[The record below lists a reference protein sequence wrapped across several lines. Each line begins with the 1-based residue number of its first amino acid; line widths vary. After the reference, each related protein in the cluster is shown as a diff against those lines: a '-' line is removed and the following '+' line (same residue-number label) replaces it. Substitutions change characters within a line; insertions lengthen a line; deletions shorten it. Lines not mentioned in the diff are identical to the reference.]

1 MIRCSSPRRPSH
13 SSSPHSRRLANS
25 VPLDPAGLAH
35 RLAPLGQ
42 SPPSRPAGLVARCLP
57 VALAGLL
64 GLARRLAPRRLD
76 LPLALVDPQGR
87 VHPAALPA
95 PEDPVD
101 LSTGHSTAARDS
113 SASSPCY

>member
-1 MIRCSSPRRPSH
+1 M
-13 SSSPHSRRLANS
+13 RLSNLI
-25 VPLDPAGLAH
+25 PLLPARLLLLAAPDRPAGLAH

-57 VALAGLL
+57 VALAGRL
-64 GLARRLAPRRLD
+64 GLARRLALRLLD
-76 LPLALVDPQGR
+76 LPLALVDPQRR

-101 LSTGHSTAARDS
+101 LSTGHSTVARDS
-113 SASSPCY
+113 SASSPCYRW